1 MKDLFKKAG
10 AWIRKHR
17 SVCILLVILPVTTI
31 CVLVM
36 IETDRDY
43 VRTASN
49 IQKIKG
55 NLLNYYREHNEFPRR
70 ITQLGLPESD
80 LKSGWGKEME
90 YSAEGKIA
98 VLTVEYGDGQSGVAI
113 NAEDVCADKPQIKII
128 DGEGKN
134 PFQAVRKI
142 EVVEHGK
149 LVMSIEQSLLVTA
162 FVYFSDSRPERIVFY
177 DIWGK
182 QVAECTIRNGKP
194 FSGTVWHLSW
204 GLNGLKQS
212 CIVTYQEGNLISTEP
227 YAEEEVSA
235 LLKQLGELYLKHAP
249 DLPATSK

>member
-1 MKDLFKKAG
+1 MKGSFKNTR

-17 SVCILLVILPVTTI
+17 LVCILLVILPVTTI

-90 YSAEGKIA
+90 YSEEGKIA
-98 VLTVEYGDGQSGVAI
+98 VLTVDDGDGQSGVVI
-113 NAEDVCADKPQIKII
+113 NAED
-128 DGEGKN
+128 
-134 PFQAVRKI
+134 
-142 EVVEHGK
+142 
-149 LVMSIEQSLLVTA
+149 
-162 FVYFSDSRPERIVFY
+162 
-177 DIWGK
+177 
-182 QVAECTIRNGKP
+182 
-194 FSGTVWHLSW
+194 
-204 GLNGLKQS
+204 
-212 CIVTYQEGNLISTEP
+212 
-227 YAEEEVSA
+227 A
-235 LLKQLGELYLKHAP
+235 L
-249 DLPATSK
+249 D

>member
-1 MKDLFKKAG
+1 MKDSFKNTR
-10 AWIRKHR
+10 AWIMKHR
-17 SVCILLVILPVTTI
+17 LVSILLVILLVTAI
-31 CVLVM
+31 CVFVM
-36 IETDRDY
+36 IDTDRRY

-49 IQKIKG
+49 IQRIKG
-55 NLLNYYREHNEFPRR
+55 SLLNYYRENNEFPGR
-70 ITQLGLPESD
+70 ITQLGLHECD
-80 LKSGWGKEME
+80 LRNGWGKEME
-90 YSAEGKIA
+90 YRVAGKTAALI
-98 VLTVEYGDGQSGVAI
+98 VDYGDGQSVVTI
-113 NAEDVCADKPQIKII
+113 NAEDVCSDKPQIKII

-149 LVMSIEQSLLVTA
+149 PVMSIEQSLLVTA
-162 FVYFSDSRPERIVFY
+162 FVYFSDSGPERSVFY

-212 CIVTYQEGNLISTEP
+212 CIVTYREGNLISVEP
-227 YAEEEVSA
+227 YAEEEVAA
-235 LLKQLGELYLKHAP
+235 LLKQLGKLYSKHAP
-249 DLPATSK
+249 EK